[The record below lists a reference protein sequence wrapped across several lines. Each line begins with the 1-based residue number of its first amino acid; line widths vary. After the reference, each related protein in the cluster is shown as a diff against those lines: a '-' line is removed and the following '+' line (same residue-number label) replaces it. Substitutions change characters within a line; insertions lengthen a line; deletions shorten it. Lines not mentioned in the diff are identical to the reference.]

1 MFFPA
6 LSGSCLARFA
16 YFFADLCIRNGR
28 AQYQKKGLSN
38 PRSTN
43 IRIVSPRE
51 NRFHGTQLMFVAS
64 AYSRSAWISI
74 SSHSHLLTCR
84 RVIIAVTNIL
94 IFPHFSEWRGSD
106 TTRKYNNI
114 QLPPVWARLQ
124 YGRYTRCIYGQRLR
138 YLKLP
143 T

>member
-1 MFFPA
+1 MDYKEYFITPSLTLNMVAARLHAGRQSPFHFSRP
-6 LSGSCLARFA
+6 LQPFSC
-16 YFFADLCIRNGR
+16 G
-28 AQYQKKGLSN
+28 KGPGGYS
-38 PRSTN
+38 
-43 IRIVSPRE
+43 E